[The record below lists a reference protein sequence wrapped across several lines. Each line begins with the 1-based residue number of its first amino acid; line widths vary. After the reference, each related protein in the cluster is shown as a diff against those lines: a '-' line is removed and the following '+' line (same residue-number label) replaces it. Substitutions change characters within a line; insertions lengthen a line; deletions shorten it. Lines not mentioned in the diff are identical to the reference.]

1 MPTGVTDH
9 PRPAA
14 GPTSLPMGV
23 RAAGLLAKEV
33 ARCGVDRAFP
43 SRATV
48 PARTRDLTPAWL
60 ASALGVPPG
69 TVRGLRVFDEHH
81 GTASRARLEVDAG
94 DDASLPRRLFVKFT
108 PRALQQQLLM
118 NVMDLGRR
126 EVLFYDAVAAG
137 VPVRVPRC
145 YAAQLEPGG
154 RRNVMVFEDLSGR
167 ARFRDLREPCTA
179 EEAASVVDA
188 LADLHAAYWQS
199 PRFDADLRL
208 LAARSPEADYLA
220 AVIVRR
226 MVEKPKDDVL
236 AMLPPGTHRA
246 SRLLYEHREAVDAFW
261 AREPRT
267 LAHGDPHLGNLYF
280 EGDRP
285 GFLDWQAVTAGPGI
299 RDLAY
304 FLTASVDVPVARAV
318 ERGLVQRYGD
328 RLAAGGVT
336 VDPDALWARY
346 RAAITEIYVAAVVT
360 AGTAERMQ
368 PRAVTRIGVERAVA
382 AVNEHDSFAVLA
394 ALATG
399 RTA

>member
-1 MPTGVTDH
+1 
-9 PRPAA
+9 
-14 GPTSLPMGV
+14 MGA

-33 ARCGVDRAFP
+33 ARCGVGLAFR
-43 SRATV
+43 SSTTV
-48 PARTRDLTPAWL
+48 PVRTRDLTPSWL
-60 ASALGVPPG
+60 EQTLGVPPG
-69 TVRGLRVFDEHH
+69 TVRGLRIFDVHH
-81 GTASRARLEVDAG
+81 GTASRARIEVDAP
-94 DDASLPRRLFVKFT
+94 DDATVPRRLFVKFT

-126 EVLFYDAVAAG
+126 EVLFYDAVATG

-145 YAAQLEPGG
+145 YAAQLTPDG
-154 RRNVMVFEDLSGR
+154 RRNVLVFEDLSGR

-179 EEAASVVDA
+179 DEAATVVDG

-199 PRFDADLRL
+199 PRFDADLQL
-208 LAARSPEADYLA
+208 LAARTPEADYLA

-226 MVEKPKDDVL
+226 MVEKPKDEVL
-236 AMLPPGTHRA
+236 AMLPPETHRA
-246 SRLLYEHREAVDAFW
+246 SRLLYEHREAVDTFW

-280 EGDRP
+280 EGERP
-285 GFLDWQAVTAGPGI
+285 GYLDWQAVTAGPGV

-304 FLTASVDVPVARAV
+304 FLTVSVDIPALRAA
-318 ERGLVQRYGD
+318 ERDLVRRYGE
-328 RLAAGGVT
+328 RLAAGGVP
-336 VDPDALWARY
+336 VDHNALWTRY

-368 PRAVTRIGVERAVA
+368 PRAVTRVGVERVVE
-382 AVNEHDSFAVLA
+382 AVNEHDSFAVLV

-399 RTA
+399 TTA